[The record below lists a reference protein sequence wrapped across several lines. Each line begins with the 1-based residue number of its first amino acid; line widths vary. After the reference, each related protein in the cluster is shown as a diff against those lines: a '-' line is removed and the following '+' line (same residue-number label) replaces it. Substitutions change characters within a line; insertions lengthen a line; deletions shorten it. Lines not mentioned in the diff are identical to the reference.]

1 MIFLLKSLEFLF
13 STIAIF
19 FTWIL
24 VQNII
29 GSVINP
35 QFDMKDGK
43 LVEKNNNARLWFALI
58 IAISW
63 AFVIIIP

>member
-1 MIFLLKSLEFLF
+1 MGIILTILEFIF
-13 STIAIF
+13 SVIAIF

-24 VQNII
+24 ILNII
-29 GSVINP
+29 SSVINP
-35 QFDMKDGK
+35 QFSIENNVV
-43 LVEKNNNARLWFALI
+43 VEKNNNARMWFALI

>member
-1 MIFLLKSLEFLF
+1 MGVFLTFFKFIF

-19 FTWIL
+19 LTWIL
-24 VQNII
+24 IQNII
-29 GSVINP
+29 SGVINP
-35 QFDMKDGK
+35 QFITEDDKI
-43 LVEKNNNARLWFALI
+43 VEKGNNARFWFALI

>member
-1 MIFLLKSLEFLF
+1 MVVFLNFFEFLF

-24 VQNII
+24 IMNII
-29 GSVINP
+29 TSTINP
-35 QFDMKDGK
+35 QIIVEDGNI
-43 LVEKNNNARLWFALI
+43 VEKNNNARIWFAFI